1 MTVSDPSGPHGTGT
15 GEAAAGE
22 AHGAEERTP
31 RPQLLLAL
39 FAAAVVAFN
48 FPMLIVW
55 DADVTVLRLP
65 LLPVALFTVWAL
77 LILALALASERR
89 PRPGR
94 DALGGLSGNTA
105 RAPRGPPP

>member
-1 MTVSDPSGPHGTGT
+1 MTVSDPSGPCGTGT
-15 GEAAAGE
+15 SEAAAGE

-39 FAAAVVAFN
+39 FAAGVVAFN

-55 DADVTVLRLP
+55 DADVTVLGLP
-65 LLPVALFTVWAL
+65 LLPVALFAIWAL

-89 PRPGR
+89 PRPERG
-94 DALGGLSGNTA
+94 ALGGIAGNA
-105 RAPRGPPP
+105 PRAPRGPPP